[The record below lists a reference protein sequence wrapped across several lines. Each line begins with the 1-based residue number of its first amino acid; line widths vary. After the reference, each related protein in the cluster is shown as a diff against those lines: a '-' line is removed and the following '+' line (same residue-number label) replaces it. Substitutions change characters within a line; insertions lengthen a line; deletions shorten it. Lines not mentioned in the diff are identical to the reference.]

1 MRNSCDSNHVG
12 DLCYPPKIFMDMVYS
27 TNYSLLKEAYALNI
41 RKQIAIFESKEQKC
55 EKAKF
60 VVEMRGPS

>member
-1 MRNSCDSNHVG
+1 
-12 DLCYPPKIFMDMVYS
+12 MDMVYS